1 MKKQGTL
8 LQKLASMVFS
18 NKKETNFSSE
28 VVSSWSAF
36 SSHTEEA
43 REDFGSSLFLFPG
56 WHNWCF
62 PVEALRVLMKH
73 VVE

>member
-18 NKKETNFSSE
+18 NKKDTNFSSE
-28 VVSSWSAF
+28 AVSSWSAF

-43 REDFGSSLFLFPG
+43 EKFPSDIEAAEAETMEE
-56 WHNWCF
+56 
-62 PVEALRVLMKH
+62 VEI
-73 VVE
+73 

>member
-18 NKKETNFSSE
+18 NKKDTNFSSE

-43 REDFGSSLFLFPG
+43 GEDFGSSLFLFPG
-56 WHNWCF
+56 WQRGVF
-62 PVEALRVLMKH
+62 QLKL
-73 VVE
+73 